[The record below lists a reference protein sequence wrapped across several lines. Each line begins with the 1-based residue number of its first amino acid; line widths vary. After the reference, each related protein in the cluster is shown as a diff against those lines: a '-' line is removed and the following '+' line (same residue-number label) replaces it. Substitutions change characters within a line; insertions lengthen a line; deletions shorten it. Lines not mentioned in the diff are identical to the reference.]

1 MKHAFA
7 LLVLGLVWL
16 AVAPPAPSV
25 SAQERA
31 KPAYVEIKREA
42 FQRDVNGKQVDLYTL
57 KNSHGMVVKITNQGG
72 KIVQLLV
79 PDRNNEL
86 GDVVLGYET
95 LDQYLAGRASMGAII
110 GRYAN
115 RIAKGRLVL
124 NGQAYQ
130 LPINNGPNHLHGG
143 RGTQFLVF
151 DAKQID
157 AKALQLHYSFK
168 DGEEGYPGNTNL
180 KVVYAVTDDNELR
193 ITYEAV
199 TDKPTVV
206 NFTNHAFF
214 NLAGEGRGDILGHE
228 LTLNADRFT
237 PIDDTSIPTGE
248 LREVKGTPM
257 DFTRPRTIGARI
269 NDSDPQLKNGTGYDH
284 NFVLNKGGQELSF
297 AGRLADPGS
306 GRVMEVYTTE
316 PGMQVYTGNF
326 LAGKAPLDLG
336 KGGKLYGV
344 REAICL
350 ETQHFPDSPNRANFP
365 TTVLNPGQWFTSTTI
380 YKFSPKLPAPGSQP

>member
-1 MKHAFA
+1 MKRIAAFMIA
-7 LLVLGLVWL
+7 SFVCSAMMLPGR
-16 AVAPPAPSV
+16 AA
-25 SAQERA
+25 SAQERGT
-31 KPAYVEIKREA
+31 PMYVEVKREA
-42 FQRDVNGKQVDLYTL
+42 FQKDVDGKKVDLYTL
-57 KNSHGMVVKITNQGG
+57 RNSYGMVVKVTNQGG

-86 GDVVLGYET
+86 GDVVLGYDT
-95 LDQYLAGRASMGAII
+95 IDQTMAGRASMGAVI

-115 RIAKGRLVL
+115 RIAKGRFTL
-124 NGQAYQ
+124 NGQSYQ
-130 LPINNGPNHLHGG
+130 LPVNNGPNHLHGG
-143 RGTQFLVF
+143 KGVQFLVF

-157 AKALQLHYSFK
+157 ERTLQLHYYFK
-168 DGEEGYPGNTNL
+168 DGEEGYPGNTGL

-199 TDKPTVV
+199 ADKPTVV

-228 LTLNADRFT
+228 LTINADRFT

-248 LREVKGTPM
+248 LLLVKGTPM
-257 DFTRPRTIGARI
+257 DFTRPQKIGARI
-269 NDSDPQLKNGTGYDH
+269 NDTDQQLKNGTGYDH
-284 NFVLNKGGQELSF
+284 NYVLNKSGQELSF
-297 AGRLADPGS
+297 AGRLYDPGS

-326 LAGKAPLDLG
+326 LAGKPPLDQG

-380 YKFSPKLPAPGSQP
+380 YKFSPKLPAKGY